1 MNLFL
6 FTVSLSSPLDKW
18 DEVNLDVE
26 DRGCR
31 RRYEK
36 RCTSH
41 HSSSELL
48 W

>member
-1 MNLFL
+1 MFA
-6 FTVSLSSPLDKW
+6 VSLSSPLEKW
-18 DEVNLDVE
+18 EEVNLDVE
-26 DRGCR
+26 DGGRR